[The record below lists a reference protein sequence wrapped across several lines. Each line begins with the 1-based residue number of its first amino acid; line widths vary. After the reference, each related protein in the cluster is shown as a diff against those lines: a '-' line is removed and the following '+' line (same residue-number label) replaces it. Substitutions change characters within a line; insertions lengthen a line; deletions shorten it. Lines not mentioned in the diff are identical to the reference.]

1 MYILGWCFGCMT
13 TLSRG
18 VLCLGKRGR
27 VWWTLSLQWSAVCPW
42 TSSRDSSTGL
52 ITSRGSLKVVIWMDI
67 TGDQEIVVI
76 NIPLQ
81 TKLRF
86 SINSVQFEV
95 NVINHWDDLF
105 HEICIKCVR
114 ISLSLIPSLY
124 FLCDYIV
131 SYKLQIHLKLKLKG
145 KNLGHH

>member
-76 NIPLQ
+76 DIPSQ

-105 HEICIKCVR
+105 HEMYQMCKNL
-114 ISLSLIPSLY
+114 SFSDPLSLFLVKWLY
-124 FLCDYIV
+124 
-131 SYKLQIHLKLKLKG
+131 SS
-145 KNLGHH
+145 